1 MLLSQ
6 LKLYK
11 FEVIIIYAAMKNFIL
26 LFLLLLGVQ
35 NWAQQI
41 EVLEKND
48 TVQRPKYQQFIYLS
62 PSASVD
68 QAVFVAKIKATGSL
82 KNISNLFDKIKIK
95 AQAYGANAFQ
105 FVAFTAANPQEGEL
119 TLATYYAKDAL
130 LDSNFESLPKNK
142 LYVYGNDNFLE
153 TKSQSYKVQ
162 GQKQEIDSGQY
173 QVYDLTLQKELRI
186 NKGGFTGMTVF
197 LSMQPEG
204 NCYFLNFGGIGLA
217 GAAVNPYGGIG
228 VSISTGSISH
238 VEPNLALL
246 LLQLFTE
253 KARK

>member
-1 MLLSQ
+1 
-6 LKLYK
+6 
-11 FEVIIIYAAMKNFIL
+11 MKNTILLLL
-26 LFLLLLGVQ
+26 LFLAAESWSQPVV
-35 NWAQQI
+35 
-41 EVLEKND
+41 VLAVND
-48 TVQRPKYQQFIYLS
+48 TLQHPKYQQFIYLS

-82 KNISNLFDKIKIK
+82 KNISDLFDKIKIK

-105 FVAFTAANPQEGEL
+105 FVAFTAANPKEGEL
-119 TLATYYAKDAL
+119 TLAAYYAKDAL

-162 GQKQEIDSGQY
+162 GQKQEIASGQY

-186 NKGGFTGMTVF
+186 NKGGFTGMTLF
-197 LSMQPEG
+197 LSKQTEG
-204 NCYFLNFGGIGLA
+204 YCYFLNFGGIGLA
-217 GAAVNPYGGIG
+217 GAAVNNYGGIG

-246 LLQLFTE
+246 LLQLFTK

>member
-1 MLLSQ
+1 
-6 LKLYK
+6 
-11 FEVIIIYAAMKNFIL
+11 MKNTILLLL
-26 LFLLLLGVQ
+26 LFLAAESWSQPVV
-35 NWAQQI
+35 
-41 EVLEKND
+41 VLAVND
-48 TVQRPKYQQFIYLS
+48 TLQHPKYQQFIYLS

-68 QAVFVAKIKATGSL
+68 QAVFVAKIKAAGSL
-82 KNISNLFDKIKIK
+82 KIISDLFDKIKIK

-119 TLATYYAKDAL
+119 TLAAYYAKDAL

-162 GQKQEIDSGQY
+162 GQKQEIASGQY

-186 NKGGFTGMTVF
+186 NKGGFTGMTLF
-197 LSMQPEG
+197 LSKQTEG

-217 GAAVNPYGGIG
+217 GTAVNPYGGIG
-228 VSISTGSISH
+228 VSISTGSISQ

>member
-1 MLLSQ
+1 
-6 LKLYK
+6 
-11 FEVIIIYAAMKNFIL
+11 MKNTI
-26 LFLLLLGVQ
+26 LLLLLFFAAESWSQPVV
-35 NWAQQI
+35 
-41 EVLEKND
+41 VLAVND
-48 TVQRPKYQQFIYLS
+48 TLQHPKYQQFIYLS

-68 QAVFVAKIKATGSL
+68 QAVFVAKIKANGSL
-82 KNISNLFDKIKIK
+82 KNISDLFDKIKIK

-119 TLATYYAKDAL
+119 TLATYYAEDAL

-162 GQKQEIDSGQY
+162 GQKQEIASGQY

-186 NKGGFTGMTVF
+186 NKGGFTGMTLF
-197 LSMQPEG
+197 LSKQTEG
-204 NCYFLNFGGIGLA
+204 YCYFLNFGGIGLA
-217 GAAVNPYGGIG
+217 GAAVNTYGGVG
-228 VSISTGSISH
+228 VSITTGSISH